1 MRDISMI
8 RILTAIRDGGVG
20 LAALLAAVA
29 ADTAAL
35 AQSSPKP
42 IGFWSTGSGNETLYV
57 GADGTCKFEGPG
69 TLVLGKCSWKASSG
83 GGILTIMNTNQ
94 FKPAPIYENI
104 VWVNRTTIRVW
115 GDVFYRKN

>member
-1 MRDISMI
+1 MMDISMI
-8 RILTAIRDGGVG
+8 RIATAIRGGG
-20 LAALLAAVA
+20 LALAVLLAAGA
-29 ADTAAL
+29 ADRAAL
-35 AQSSPKP
+35 AQSSPAP

-69 TLVLGKCSWKASSG
+69 TLVLGKCGWKASSG

-104 VWVNRTTIRVW
+104 VWVNCTTISVW
-115 GDVFYRKN
+115 GDVFYRRS

>member
-1 MRDISMI
+1 MI
-8 RILTAIRDGGVG
+8 RILTALRDGGVG
-20 LAALLAAVA
+20 VAALLAAGITA
-29 ADTAAL
+29 PAAL
-35 AQSSPKP
+35 AQSSPAP
-42 IGFWSTGSGNETLYV
+42 IGFWSTGSGNETLYI
-57 GADGTCKFEGPG
+57 GANGTCKFEGPG
-69 TLVLGKCSWKASSG
+69 TLVLGKCGWKASSG

>member
-1 MRDISMI
+1 MI
-8 RILTAIRDGGVG
+8 RILTALRDGGVG
-20 LAALLAAVA
+20 LAALLAAGITA
-29 ADTAAL
+29 TAAL
-35 AQSSPKP
+35 AQASPAP
-42 IGFWSTGSGNETLYV
+42 IGFWSTGSGNETLYI
-57 GADGTCKFEGPG
+57 GANGTCKFEGPG
-69 TLVLGKCSWKASSG
+69 TLVLGKCGWKASSG